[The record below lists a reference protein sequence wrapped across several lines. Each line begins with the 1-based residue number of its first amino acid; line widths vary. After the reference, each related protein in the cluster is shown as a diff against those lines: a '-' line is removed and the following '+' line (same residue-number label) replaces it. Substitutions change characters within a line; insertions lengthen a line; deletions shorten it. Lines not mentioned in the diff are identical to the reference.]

1 MRQVSEGTVERA
13 GQNILGLVTNLAGQH
28 LDSELKSEV
37 AINSNLHSNAN
48 CGQVVFFDV
57 LGIFMLQYS
66 SLTGILLNSLS
77 VIVVLVVFIVG
88 IRRSLTR
95 EKATKADVLKIL
107 VIFMLGNFLVGSL
120 LAVAFSAL
128 VAYLLALAG
137 CDMSWFVLGWSS

>member
-1 MRQVSEGTVERA
+1 
-13 GQNILGLVTNLAGQH
+13 
-28 LDSELKSEV
+28 
-37 AINSNLHSNAN
+37 
-48 CGQVVFFDV
+48 
-57 LGIFMLQYS
+57 MLQYS

-107 VIFMLGNFLVGSL
+107 VIFMLGSFLVGSL

-128 VAYLLALAG
+128 VAYLLALFG
-137 CDMSWFVLGWSS
+137 CDMSWFVLG